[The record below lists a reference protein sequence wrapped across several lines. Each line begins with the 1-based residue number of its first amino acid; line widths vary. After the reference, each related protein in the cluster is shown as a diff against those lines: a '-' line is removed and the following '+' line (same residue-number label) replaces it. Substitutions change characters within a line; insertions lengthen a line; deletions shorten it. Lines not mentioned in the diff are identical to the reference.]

1 MAVLGANYVELGT
14 VTTGTR
20 PATPSTGT
28 LVFNTT
34 VGFIQCWNGSA
45 WFSLNG

>member
-1 MAVLGANYVELGT
+1 MAVLAANYIVLGT

-20 PATPSTGT
+20 PASPAVGT
-28 LVFNTT
+28 WVFNTT
-34 VGFIQCWNGSA
+34 VGYIQCWNGSA